1 MLKNTLERNA
11 RSLSSSEQQRVNLDR
26 ALINHPE
33 VLLLGE
39 STSTLERPSTARVA
53 SILSNIFQ
61 NEHLAIIVVTHDL
74 YLAEHIVNHLI
85 YLEEGQI
92 VEQGVFTELAAAS
105 FCACRTR

>member
-1 MLKNTLERNA
+1 M
-11 RSLSSSEQQRVNLDR
+11 
-26 ALINHPE
+26 
-33 VLLLGE
+33 
-39 STSTLERPSTARVA
+39 
-53 SILSNIFQ
+53 F
-61 NEHLAIIVVTHDL
+61 VVTHDL